1 MGEDLR
7 VEASPHRPRE
17 RKTGTVMKTVPVGA
31 FARMVLG

>member
-1 MGEDLR
+1 MRGETR
-7 VEASPHRPRE
+7 AEAAPIAPGE